1 MLLNVQ
7 TTVSG
12 NKHANVCTT
21 IHIKDVKDCCLQES
35 VAVLV
40 LYYLAANKGD
50 QNTI

>member
-12 NKHANVCTT
+12 NKYAN